1 MISKDGYVE
10 LYGSVPFIDFHYG
23 NSTADYTSRI
33 YEQASG
39 RLSIPGKLSVGG
51 YANDDY
57 GLATNSLVSSGS
69 IVTNFE
75 LRSTYSNGLRIVY
88 GNYGFFIRNDGPMT
102 YFLLTNSAD
111 QYGSWSSLRP
121 LIINNATGAVSIGN
135 GLTVSGTLTA
145 STISIGGIGTL
156 KSTIADSG
164 SYIWLQGNSGVA
176 LYLGYDGRCVVPPT
190 GAAGVRGATNNS
202 LSCGHSSYL
211 WTTVYAKTT
220 AISSSDRNTK
230 KDFRTF
236 DSNEN
241 YEKFFMD
248 LKPTIFKYIDGTS
261 NRDHFGYISQDV
273 EESLYKY
280 GFDDL
285 SFAGFCRD
293 IKVDDND
300 EPVLDENGDVQWLY
314 ALRYEEFISLNTY
327 MIQKLYEEKDALQ
340 EENTDLKSRVEKLE
354 ELVAQLIA

>member
-1 MISKDGYVE
+1 
-10 LYGSVPFIDFHYG
+10 
-23 NSTADYTSRI
+23 
-33 YEQASG
+33 
-39 RLSIPGKLSVGG
+39 
-51 YANDDY
+51 
-57 GLATNSLVSSGS
+57 
-69 IVTNFE
+69 
-75 LRSTYSNGLRIVY
+75 
-88 GNYGFFIRNDGPMT
+88 MT